1 VAIAVVVAL
10 LAMSPTAHTTE
21 AAAPT
26 IPRAWL
32 GSLGRRQS
40 AILRRSG
47 LILSAEALS
56 AVGFAAGLALG
67 VARLADGLAAS
78 APWLVLAAVSATVR
92 GVIVMVAGRVAATAA
107 LEIKS
112 AARREAAGA
121 MFARSPGDR
130 RTSGEAMAAVVE
142 GVEALDGYFQR
153 FVPARSAST
162 IVPVLII
169 AAVAIASPICAAI
182 LLLTL
187 IPFIVGMWL
196 AGTAAAEDTRRQF
209 QALERLSG
217 LFLDKVRAL
226 PLILAFQAEEPQ
238 TLALAESAD
247 ELQRRTARVL
257 RTAFVSSGVLEF
269 FAALSVALVAVYCG
283 FNLLRLLPF
292 PVPETLTLPRAFFA
306 LALAPEVYAPMRRLA
321 AAYHDRQAAEAAAP
335 AFVPSRPRTVP
346 PVAFQSGR
354 APAIRFMDVRIQ
366 YADND
371 DPVLDGFDL
380 DLPPGS
386 ITAIMGPS
394 GVGKSS
400 LLNLLLG
407 LAPLSSG
414 EVWVDGRRLS
424 DLDSFAPL
432 IAFAGQTPL
441 IIPGSLADNIALAR
455 RDASP
460 AEIASVAERV
470 GLGGTLSVR
479 ASGIAA
485 HLDERGGGLSG
496 GERRR
501 LALARA
507 MLKPSPILLLD
518 EPTANLDDLAAQSLL
533 PVIAAAASG
542 RTTLIATH
550 SEAVAALAD
559 RVVRL

>member
-1 VAIAVVVAL
+1 MAVAVAL
-10 LAMSPTAHTTE
+10 WAMSLTAHTTE
-21 AAAPT
+21 AAVPP
-26 IPRAWL
+26 IPREWL
-32 GSLGRRQS
+32 RSLGRGQS
-40 AILRRSG
+40 AMLRRSG
-47 LILSAEALS
+47 LILSAEALA

-67 VARLADGLAAS
+67 VAHLADGLAAS
-78 APWLVLAAVSATVR
+78 APWLVLAAVSATAR
-92 GVIVMVAGRVAATAA
+92 GLIAMVAARIAATAA

-112 AARREAAGA
+112 TARRAAAGA
-121 MFARSPGDR
+121 MFARSPSDR

-142 GVEALDGYFQR
+142 GVEALDGYFSR
-153 FVPARSAST
+153 FVPARSASA
-162 IVPVLII
+162 IVPVVIL
-169 AAVAIASPICAAI
+169 AAVAVASPICAVI

-187 IPFIVGMWL
+187 IPFVVGMWL
-196 AGTAAAEDTRRQF
+196 AGTAAAEDSRRQF

-226 PLILAFQAEEPQ
+226 PLILAFQAEDAQ
-238 TLALAESAD
+238 TQALAKSAD

-257 RTAFVSSGVLEF
+257 RTAFLSSGVLEF

-292 PVPETLTLPRAFFA
+292 PVPEILTLPRAFFA

-335 AFVPSRPRTVP
+335 TFVAPKPRAVP
-346 PVAFQSGR
+346 PVALQGGR
-354 APAIRFMDVRIQ
+354 APAIRFTDVSIQ
-366 YADND
+366 YADED
-371 DPVLDGFDL
+371 EPVFNSFDL
-380 DLPPGS
+380 DLPSGS
-386 ITAIMGPS
+386 ITALVGPS
-394 GVGKSS
+394 GAGKSS

-407 LAPLSSG
+407 LAPLSGG

-424 DLDSFAPL
+424 DLGSFAPM
-432 IAFAGQTPL
+432 IAFVGQTPL

-460 AEIASVAERV
+460 AEIDAVAERV
-470 GLGGTLSVR
+470 GLGDALRSRLGGVS
-479 ASGIAA
+479 A

-501 LALARA
+501 LGLARA
-507 MLKPSPILLLD
+507 ILKPSSILLLD
-518 EPTANLDDLAAQSLL
+518 EPTANLDDLAARSLL
-533 PVIAAAASG
+533 PVIAAAARG

-550 SEAVAALAD
+550 SEAVAGLAN